1 MSNIKSEVAAAL
13 QEMLAPKK
21 TKKKTTPKFIL
32 VVNGSVLQNR
42 PATKKDLI
50 KAAKAIVLRCPE
62 AKIEVYKFSGEISID
77 LPVSGAMLDEEKGE

>member
-32 VVNGSVLQNR
+32 VVNGAVLQNR

-50 KAAKAIVLRCPE
+50 KAAKAIVLRNPE
-62 AKIEVYKFSGEISID
+62 ATIEVYKFSGEINVD
-77 LPVSGAMLDEEKGE
+77 LPVSGPVLDNEEGA